1 MVPIDRSIF
10 LRLEGELSWAELN
23 PAFGYT
29 GLKLKTR
36 KLDEGHDLEGEP
48 IIEAV
53 DQFAQEIDHM
63 SLCVQRGL
71 NPHTP
76 GEEGL
81 QDIRIIEAIYES
93 AKTGKTIK
101 LSPLAGPTR
110 GPAPTDS

>member
-1 MVPIDRSIF
+1 

-36 KLDEGHDLEGEP
+36 KLDEGHDLTGEP

-101 LSPLAGPTR
+101 LLPLAGPTR